1 MNVLYII
8 SAILLCLLILETGLM
23 YREWMRL
30 QKRYNQSPLTIRTF
44 DGTDSPYHPS
54 VIYFKEGWQ
63 GHKYY
68 LAETPFC
75 CAYPDKGENYR
86 DRFECPSIHVSD
98 DGIHWNETSPNP
110 IDQLSEQEVTDR
122 DYFSD
127 PHLVYDGERMECWYR
142 INHRHGDYEQHRHV
156 CLLRKISTDGVHW
169 SDREILADLTQPD
182 HPLGKMLVSP
192 AILFRDGTYR
202 MWYVDDI
209 CPGQRHIAYSCAS
222 EPHSWNKA
230 TVCTLNGYDVNP
242 WHIDVSFI
250 DGVYRMVVFD
260 RIDLS
265 LWESTDGI
273 SFEYVKSLLLPSR
286 TIGSFYYRDLYRS
299 CMIGTEQGYRVYFSA
314 NDTFKTSIGIL
325 EGPAPEELEIVSIDE
340 KPYCTFKQFFPKYTK
355 LKTALAIGNTKRFL
369 YLYGKRPIVEFL
381 TRHNSSQRI

>member
-1 MNVLYII
+1 M
-8 SAILLCLLILETGLM
+8 
-23 YREWMRL
+23 
-30 QKRYNQSPLTIRTF
+30 
-44 DGTDSPYHPS
+44 
-54 VIYFKEGWQ
+54 
-63 GHKYY
+63 
-68 LAETPFC
+68 
-75 CAYPDKGENYR
+75 
-86 DRFECPSIHVSD
+86 
-98 DGIHWNETSPNP
+98 
-110 IDQLSEQEVTDR
+110 
-122 DYFSD
+122 
-127 PHLVYDGERMECWYR
+127 
-142 INHRHGDYEQHRHV
+142 
-156 CLLRKISTDGVHW
+156 
-169 SDREILADLTQPD
+169 
-182 HPLGKMLVSP
+182 
-192 AILFRDGTYR
+192 
-202 MWYVDDI
+202 
-209 CPGQRHIAYSCAS
+209 
-222 EPHSWNKA
+222 
-230 TVCTLNGYDVNP
+230 NGYDVNP

-250 DGVYRMVVFD
+250 DGIYRMIVFD

-325 EGPAPEELEIVSIDE
+325 EGPAPEELGIVSIDE